1 MQRAF
6 ILVWTAVAIFAIG
19 LMAMLY
25 VSLLPHFIDIGDWF
39 VWVVRIGMV
48 CGSALMI
55 AFTWFK
61 IISMHNYSQ
70 FTRHGEV
77 VSYIGKTQPHV
88 VSAVHEQ
95 AKIPRMLPAPK
106 DEEPFQPDEKDII
119 NIYNASDITLKDLA
133 AKFDMTY
140 NKVQKIYAEA
150 KKKGL
155 ITRK

>member
-6 ILVWTAVAIFAIG
+6 ILVWTTTMAVVG
-19 LMAMLY
+19 LMVLLY

-39 VWVVRIGMV
+39 VWVLRLAMI
-48 CGSALMI
+48 CGSILMI

-61 IISMHNYSQ
+61 IKSMHNYSQ

-88 VSAVHEQ
+88 VSAIHEQ
-95 AKIPRMLPAPK
+95 AKIPRLLPAPA
-106 DEEPFQPDEKDII
+106 DEPTFQVDEQDII
-119 NIYNASDITLKDLA
+119 NIYNANKEITLKDLA
-133 AKFDMTY
+133 KQFDMTY
-140 NKVQKIYAEA
+140 NKVQKIYSEA
-150 KKKGL
+150 KKAGL